1 MYDIAALEA
10 VLRGVLADVPG
21 DREIVVV
28 AVMPSAPTETKT
40 GWGALSEREREVAR
54 LVRKGLI
61 NRHIASRLGI
71 SAHTVNYHLRRIFKK
86 LDVGSRAEL
95 AAFSP
100 PE

>member
-1 MYDIAALEA
+1 MNDIAALEA
-10 VLRGVLADVPG
+10 VLRGVLARMPG

-28 AVMPSAPTETKT
+28 AVMPAAPTDRAT
-40 GWGALSEREREVAR
+40 GWAALSEREREVAL

-71 SAHTVNYHLRRIFKK
+71 SAHTVNFHLRKIFHK
-86 LDVGSRAEL
+86 LGLASRVEL
-95 AAFSP
+95 AAFSA